1 MTSASL
7 LVELLTEELPP
18 KALPKLGETFA
29 RQIHAGLAERGL
41 VSADAA
47 HEWFA
52 TPRRLAILAPGVRAA
67 APETTAF
74 EKIMPVSVALD
85 ADGQPTPALRKKLAA
100 RGIPL
105 DAVASFEKRLDGK
118 SESFFHK
125 AVVPGA
131 KLDEVLSGIVAQAL
145 KKLPTP
151 KLMRWGD
158 SDHQFARP
166 AHGLMMLH
174 GERVVPGEV
183 LGLASRKVTR
193 GHRFLSSGEIAI
205 DRAEEY
211 AGRLERQGRVIARF
225 ADRRAAIAEA
235 LELKA
240 GELNAVIHPA
250 EALLDEVTALVEWPV
265 VYVGEFEAEYLA
277 VPQECLILTMQQ
289 HQKYFP
295 LLDAGKKL
303 IHRFL
308 IVSNMQ
314 VEDPRHIVGG
324 NARVVRARLADAR
337 FFYDQDRKR
346 TLESRIPALA
356 KVVYHNR
363 LGSQGERGE
372 RVMGIARAIAERL
385 GGGELTRQVEQAA
398 RLAKTD
404 LLTDMVG
411 EFPEL
416 QGTMGRYYALNDG
429 LPPIIADAIED
440 HYKPR
445 FAGDALPR
453 SEVGKVA
460 ALADKLEML
469 AGMFSIGQ
477 TPTGDKDPFALRRHA
492 LGVIRL
498 LTEGG
503 VDLPLNEALAMSIDC
518 IGKDRYIALGSGVKN
533 AAENRAAS
541 ASQSSTLAHGVVRQP
556 VNEEET
562 FKQLDNFIFD
572 RYAVNLREQGYTAQE
587 VDSVLSLRPQLLS
600 DIPRRLAAVRVFA
613 KLPEADALA
622 AANKRVGNLLR
633 KAGELKNDAPVPA
646 LFREPAEHALFAAL
660 ERVRPQA
667 DAAFEAGEHTG
678 SLKTLAALRAP
689 VDDFFD
695 KVMVNAEDIDLRANR
710 LALLARLHAEM
721 NRVADLSKLAYLGD
735 ARPPDPSTLRIL

>member
-1 MTSASL
+1 MTVASL

-18 KALPKLGETFA
+18 KALPELGETFA

-52 TPRRLAILAPGVRAA
+52 TPRRLALLAPGVRAA

-85 ADGQPTPALRKKLAA
+85 ADGQPTPALKKKLAA

-105 DAVASFEKRLDGK
+105 DAVASFEKRPDGK
-118 SESFFHK
+118 SESFFHQ

-131 KLDEVLSGIVAQAL
+131 KLDEVLSGIVDQAL
-145 KKLPTP
+145 KKLPIP
-151 KLMRWGD
+151 KVMRWGD

-166 AHGLMMLH
+166 AHGLVMLH

-205 DRAEEY
+205 GRAEEY
-211 AGRLERQGRVIARF
+211 ADRLKRQGRVIVRF

-240 GELNAVIHPA
+240 GELNAAIHPA

-372 RVMGIARAIAERL
+372 RVTNIARAIAEKC

-453 SEVGKVA
+453 SEVGKIA

-492 LGVIRL
+492 LGVIRI

-503 VDLPLNEALAMSIDC
+503 VDLPLNEALTMSIDGL
-518 IGKDRYIALGSGVKN
+518 GKSGSIALGGDVKN
-533 AAENRAAS
+533 AAEISA
-541 ASQSSTLAHGVVRQP
+541 ASQSSALAHGVMKQP
-556 VNEEET
+556 IDKEKT
-562 FKQLDNFIFD
+562 LKQLDNFIFD

-600 DIPRRLAAVRVFA
+600 DIPRRLAAVRAFA
-613 KLPEADALA
+613 RLPEADALA
-622 AANKRVGNLLR
+622 AANKRVGNILK

-646 LFREPAEHALFAAL
+646 LFKEPAEHALFAAL
-660 ERVRPQA
+660 ERVQPQT
-667 DAAFEAGEHTG
+667 DAAFEAGDHTG
-678 SLKTLAALRAP
+678 SLKMLAALRAP

-695 KVMVNAEDIDLRANR
+695 QVMVNAEDMNLRANR

-721 NRVADLSKLAYLGD
+721 NRVADLSKLAHLGD
-735 ARPPDPSTLRIL
+735 ARPPDPSTIRIL